1 MRIAVSLPVL
11 GAVAA
16 PVAPRIAA
24 YRPPPRAL
32 AAREVLPAVLVH
44 AAALV
49 LLTMTLQQVLPPDG
63 QPEIGPPTPISA
75 VLLSR
80 PAAPAV
86 VSVPPPPVL
95 QPQAKPKPVAEPQQ
109 PAPAPPAPAPPQ
121 PAQAASTAAAGAAEL
136 RATAEQKGLFDR
148 VRSRWLL
155 PPDMPADLSCEVLI
169 ELDPDG
175 KLISVR
181 IGRSSG
187 NRHFDDSVVRAIY
200 KSNPLPVTAEPGQ
213 ARTVIPFE
221 VTLASL
227 L

>member
-1 MRIAVSLPVL
+1 MSLPVL

-16 PVAPRIAA
+16 PVAPRTAA

-44 AAALV
+44 AAALM

-80 PAAPAV
+80 PAAPAMV

-95 QPQAKPKPVAEPQQ
+95 QPQAKPKPVTEPQQ
-109 PAPAPPAPAPPQ
+109 PAPAPPAPALPQ
-121 PAQAASTAAAGAAEL
+121 PVQAASAAVAGAAEV